1 MTRYARAMSCAQ
13 RARRAVAQSSRAT
26 ALGKP
31 GDDLLSRALRHSTI
45 GAGAFH
51 GRVRDGIGCSRS
63 ARITR
68 PTKGGD
74 KSGPNVPDLHRAQA
88 AQRALAQ
95 QRWALTMKAI
105 KPIERLVLVSF
116 AHCCASTPSLST
128 WWSSTALKGE
138 LVLRW
143 ASRLDAFS
151 GYPVRT
157 WLPCCAAGATTGPLE
172 VRPSRS
178 SRTRDRSS
186 QFSYTCGR

>member
-1 MTRYARAMSCAQ
+1 MS
-13 RARRAVAQSSRAT
+13 T

-51 GRVRDGIGCSRS
+51 GRVRDGIGCGRS

-74 KSGPNVPDLHRAQA
+74 QSKSGLGPIPQSMRHPLRTQV
-88 AQRALAQ
+88 AQRALG
-95 QRWALTMKAI
+95 RKVGWALTMKAI
-105 KPIERLVLVSF
+105 KSIERLVLVSF
-116 AHCCASTPSLST
+116 VHCCTSTPSLST

-143 ASRLDAFS
+143 VSRLDAFS
-151 GYPVRT
+151 GYPFRT
-157 WLPCCAAGATTGPLE
+157 WLPCYAAGATTGPLE

-186 QFSYTCGR
+186 QFSYTYGR

>member
-1 MTRYARAMSCAQ
+1 MAQ
-13 RARRAVAQSSRAT
+13 RFKDTPV
-26 ALGKP
+26 LGKP

-51 GRVRDGIGCSRS
+51 GRVRDGIGCGRS
-63 ARITR
+63 ASITR
-68 PTKGGD
+68 PTKGSD
-74 KSGPNVPDLHRAQA
+74 TSGPNVPGSSSRSALRAQVA
-88 AQRALAQ
+88 RSALAQ

-116 AHCCASTPSLST
+116 VHCCTSTPSLST

-143 ASRLDAFS
+143 VSRLDAFS
-151 GYPVRT
+151 GYPFRT
-157 WLPCCAAGATTGPLE
+157 WLPCYAAGATTGPLE

>member
-1 MTRYARAMSCAQ
+1 MFL
-13 RARRAVAQSSRAT
+13 AT

-31 GDDLLSRALRHSTI
+31 GDDLLSRVLRRSTI

-51 GRVRDGIGCSRS
+51 GRVRDGIGCGRS
-63 ARITR
+63 ANITR
-68 PTKGGD
+68 PTKG
-74 KSGPNVPDLHRAQA
+74 SVEIWSCVSRRFCAVAPRAQVA
-88 AQRALAQ
+88 RSAVAHP
-95 QRWALTMKAI
+95 RWTLTMKAI

-116 AHCCASTPSLST
+116 THCCASTPSLST

-143 ASRLDAFS
+143 VSRLDAFS

-157 WLPCCAAGATTGPLE
+157 WLPCYAAGATTGPLE

-186 QFSYTCGR
+186 QFSYTYGR